1 VVRTTLA
8 DRCAH
13 ISAHHAEVVAHRDQ
27 QQSGLFNS
35 VHHQGLHIGSSRQP
49 LQTLLQGNEIKPW
62 TQIRSVCQ
70 SRG

>member
-1 VVRTTLA
+1 
-8 DRCAH
+8 
-13 ISAHHAEVVAHRDQ
+13 VVAHRDQ